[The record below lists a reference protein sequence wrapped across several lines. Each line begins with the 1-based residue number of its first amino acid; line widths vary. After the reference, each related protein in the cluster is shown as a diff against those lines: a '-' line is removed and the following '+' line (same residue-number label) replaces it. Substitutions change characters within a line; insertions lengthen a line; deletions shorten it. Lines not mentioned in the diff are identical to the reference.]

1 MRLLL
6 IRHGQT
12 PSNLGHFLDTARPG
26 PGLTDLGLRQAAA
39 LPGALAAEDIATLY
53 ASTLTRTQLTA
64 APLAQ
69 ERGIEVRIRDG
80 IRELSAGDPEMRA
93 DDEAVRQ
100 YLTTAFSWPAGDLA
114 RRMPG
119 GENGTE
125 ALARFDAV
133 VAEAAQSGQART
145 AALVSHGAAIRV
157 WAAAR
162 ARNVSVEFAAEHG
175 LDNTGVVVV
184 EGSPDEGWTALS
196 WAGAV
201 VPAVTASGAADGGP
215 AGRTLPGPELRPEPG
230 TGAGTAAGTDS

>member
-26 PGLTDLGLRQAAA
+26 PGLTGLGLRQAAA
-39 LPGALAAEDIATLY
+39 LPRALAGEDIAALY

-64 APLAQ
+64 APLAA

-80 IRELSAGDPEMRA
+80 IRELSAGDLEMRA
-93 DDEAVRQ
+93 DEEAVRQ
-100 YLTTAFSWPAGDLA
+100 YLTTVFAWPAGDVG
-114 RRMPG
+114 RRLPG
-119 GENGTE
+119 GEDGTE

-133 VAEAAQSGQART
+133 VAEAAEAEEHGT
-145 AALVSHGAAIRV
+145 VALVSHGAAIRV

-162 ARNVSVEFAAEHG
+162 ARNVTVEFAARHS

-184 EGSPDEGWTALS
+184 EGSPDSGWTALS
-196 WAGAV
+196 WAGTV
-201 VPAVTASGAADGGP
+201 VPAVTASGEADGGP
-215 AGRTLPGPELRPEPG
+215 AGRTVPGPELGP
-230 TGAGTAAGTDS
+230 ATDHPTTSS

>member
-1 MRLLL
+1 MRMLL

-12 PSNLGHFLDTARPG
+12 PSNLGHFLDTAHPG

-39 LPGALAAEDIATLY
+39 LPGALAGEDIAALY

-64 APLAQ
+64 APLAA
-69 ERGIEVRIRDG
+69 ERGLEVLIRDG
-80 IRELSAGDPEMRA
+80 IRELSAGDLEMRA
-93 DDEAVRQ
+93 DVDAARQ
-100 YLTTAFSWPAGDLA
+100 YLTTAFAWSAGDTG

-133 VAEAAQSGQART
+133 VAEAARAVEHGT
-145 AALVSHGAAIRV
+145 VALVSHGAAIRV

-162 ARNVSVEFAAEHG
+162 ARNVTVEFAAEHS

-184 EGSPDEGWTALS
+184 EGSPDSGWTATS
-196 WAGAV
+196 WAGRV
-201 VPAVTASGAADGGP
+201 VPGVTASGQADGGP
-215 AGRTLPGPELRPEPG
+215 AGRTLPVTELRPEQGP
-230 TGAGTAAGTDS
+230 TGGQPIV

>member
-39 LPGALAAEDIATLY
+39 LPRALDGEDIAALY

-64 APLAQ
+64 APLAA

-80 IRELSAGDPEMRA
+80 IRELSAGDLEMRA
-93 DDEAVRQ
+93 DEDAIRQ
-100 YLTTAFSWPAGDLA
+100 YLTTVFAWPAGDFA
-114 RRMPG
+114 RRLPG
-119 GENGTE
+119 GEEGTE

-133 VAEAAQSGQART
+133 VAEAAEAQGHGT
-145 AALVSHGAAIRV
+145 VALVSHGAAIRV

-162 ARNVSVEFAAEHG
+162 ARNVTVEFAARHS

-184 EGSPDEGWTALS
+184 EGSPDSGWTALS
-196 WAGAV
+196 WAGTV
-201 VPAVTASGAADGGP
+201 VPAVTASGEADGGP
-215 AGRTLPGPELRPEPG
+215 AGRTVPGPESGP
-230 TGAGTAAGTDS
+230 ATDHPTTT